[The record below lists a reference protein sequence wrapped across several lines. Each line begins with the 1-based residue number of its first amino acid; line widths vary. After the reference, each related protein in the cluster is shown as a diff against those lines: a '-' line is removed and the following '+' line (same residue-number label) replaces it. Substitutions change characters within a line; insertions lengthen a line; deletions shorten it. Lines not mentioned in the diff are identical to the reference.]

1 MKFKVGQKVK
11 FLASKRFFSDAV
23 SADTW
28 VTGRIID
35 IRPVDRLIDPIRVLA
50 DDAFTEINMFY
61 GLGGDLGIGFSLEGN
76 YFHNSS
82 QIRLQPIP
90 PLLKRRK
97 DDSHKNETPT
107 TSSK

>member
-28 VTGRIID
+28 VTGRIIA
-35 IRPVDRLIDPIRVLA
+35 IRPVDRLLDPIRVLA

-76 YFHNSS
+76 YFHSS
-82 QIRLQPIP
+82 SKIRLQPIT
-90 PLLKRRK
+90 LLKRRK
-97 DDSHKNETPT
+97 DDSQKNETPT

>member
-11 FLASKRFFSDAV
+11 FLASKRFFRDAV

-28 VTGRIID
+28 VTGRIVD
-35 IRPVDRLIDPIRVLA
+35 IRPVDRLLDPIRVLA

-76 YFHNSS
+76 YFLNSS
-82 QIRLQPIP
+82 EIRLQPIT
-90 PLLKRRK
+90 LLKRRK

-107 TSSK
+107 TPSK

>member
-28 VTGRIID
+28 ITGRIVD
-35 IRPVDRLIDPIRVLA
+35 IRSVDRLLDPIRVLA

-76 YFHNSS
+76 YFQNNSE
-82 QIRLQPIP
+82 IRLQPIK
-90 PLLKRRK
+90 LLKRRK

>member
-11 FLASKRFFSDAV
+11 FLASKQFFSDAV
-23 SADTW
+23 SVDTW
-28 VTGRIID
+28 VTGRIIT
-35 IRPVDRLIDPIRVLA
+35 IRPVDRLLYPIRVLA

-61 GLGGDLGIGFSLEGN
+61 GLGVGLGIGFSLEGN
-76 YFHNSS
+76 YFQNNSE
-82 QIRLQPIP
+82 IKLQPITP
-90 PLLKRRK
+90 LKRRK

>member
-28 VTGRIID
+28 VTGRIVD
-35 IRPVDRLIDPIRVLA
+35 IRPVDNLLDPIRVLA

-61 GLGGDLGIGFSLEGN
+61 GLGGALGIGFSLEGN
-76 YFHNSS
+76 YLQNSPEVS
-82 QIRLQPIP
+82 LQPMP
-90 PLLKRRK
+90 PLLKRRPN
-97 DDSHKNETPT
+97 DSHKNETPT
-107 TSSK
+107 TTSK